1 MFILVMCLWGALLFA
16 KLFPETPTGRRL
28 HEVLVEAPAR
38 WISGR
43 RAKRLF
49 WTFVLVALLS
59 LALSRGFPPV
69 ALPLDSLI
77 ATLEANSLLDVAA
90 ALGALSAGAM
100 LSQGR
105 AVWSACRSL
114 LAQARRRLAFARP
127 RARSGRRCP
136 ARQAATRSSPADDG
150 EPGRPWAFALA

>member
-28 HEVLVEAPAR
+28 HEVFVEAPAL
-38 WISGR
+38 WLSGR
-43 RAKRLF
+43 RARRLF
-49 WTFVLVALLS
+49 WTVVLVAFLS
-59 LALSRGFPPV
+59 LALFNGVPPV

-77 ATLEANSLLDVAA
+77 ATLEANTVLDVAA
-90 ALGALSAGAM
+90 ALCALSAGAM
-100 LSQGR
+100 LP
-105 AVWSACRSL
+105 ACRSL
-114 LAQARRRLAFARP
+114 LAQARRRLALARP